1 MSNKASLRFIQ
12 VPQKRRINFQ
22 GINLNPVKDE
32 PVGHTPEKKGEPTL
46 GEKILSGNTVL
57 KALVEGFNIEAI
69 AVKKILETGHKYTKE
84 EAVEAILDIIGGY
97 EDLLASSVITEKGGS
112 FSYFNPY
119 NGKEEDY
126 KDLVF
131 KPRFTIRAERKGFRK
146 KAEVVFMDMV
156 EKGAVEAINQTG
168 YYLVVK

>member
-32 PVGHTPEKKGEPTL
+32 PVEPTPEKKGEPTL
-46 GEKILSGNTVL
+46 GEKILPGKPVL
-57 KALVEGFNIEAI
+57 KALAERFTVEGI
-69 AVKKILETGHKYTKE
+69 AVKKILETGRKYSKE

-97 EDLLASSVITEKGGS
+97 EEILASSVIAEKGGS

-119 NGKEEDY
+119 NGKEETY
-126 KDLVF
+126 KDMVF

-168 YYLVVK
+168 YYLVIK